1 MNVFLFKYISKVWGY
16 KLEFN
21 NLTNALKNLSS
32 SVSSE
37 NNSFNNLSFSGK
49 TKVRKLDPS
58 EDSLKNKKFIYLDE
72 KKYGIVEVVDHT
84 AEQNSKYFVVFKSGV
99 VMPTEALVTEMKE
112 FDTFIDKT
120 KGLEDDILNKPIS
133 EVIKQNTDFKVLDKV
148 PEYHEVFGKMG
159 LGFLG
164 DDVQVLNKE
173 DISNIEDISKN
184 KATNTN
190 NNIKNNQFKDDPFN
204 LIFSKIKKS
213 EVYLN
218 ILFNIPKNIV
228 LNSILENFEFENLED
243 KIYNFIITN
252 NLEDIKNSIKNAIT
266 EYYKI
271 KKQDESTEN

>member
-1 MNVFLFKYISKVWGY
+1 
-16 KLEFN
+16 LEFN

-37 NNSFNNLSFSGK
+37 NNSFNNSSFSGK

-58 EDSLKNKKFIYLDE
+58 EDSLRDKKFIYLDE
-72 KKYGIVEVVDHT
+72 KKYGIVEIVDYT

-112 FDTFIDKT
+112 FDTFFDKT
-120 KGLEDDILNKPIS
+120 KGLEDDILNKPVS
-133 EVIKQNTDFKVLDKV
+133 EAVKQNIDFKVLDKT

-159 LGFLG
+159 LDFLG
-164 DDVQVLNKE
+164 DDVQILNKE
-173 DISNIEDISKN
+173 DILNIDDKTKN
-184 KATNTN
+184 KTINTN
-190 NNIKNNQFKDDPFN
+190 KNVKNDQFKDDPFN

-213 EVYLN
+213 EIYLN
-218 ILFNIPKNIV
+218 ILFNIPKDTV

-252 NLEDIKNSIKNAIT
+252 NLEDIKNNIKKVII

-271 KKQDESTEN
+271 KKQDEPTEN